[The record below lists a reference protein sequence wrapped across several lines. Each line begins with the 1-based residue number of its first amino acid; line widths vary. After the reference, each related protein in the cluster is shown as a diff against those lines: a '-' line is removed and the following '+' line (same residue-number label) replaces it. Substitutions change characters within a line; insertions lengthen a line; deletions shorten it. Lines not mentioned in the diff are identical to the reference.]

1 MKNSKN
7 NTQASY
13 LAINFDGLKPPASML
28 AVTNKMQPIV
38 LPLAID
44 LKGVNRLEGYPIN
57 QAALALGYRVGALA
71 GSRRCRKALSRVI
84 SMRAKDAAS
93 RPEQRYL
100 KLYE

>member
-1 MKNSKN
+1 
-7 NTQASY
+7 
-13 LAINFDGLKPPASML
+13 
-28 AVTNKMQPIV
+28 
-38 LPLAID
+38 
-44 LKGVNRLEGYPIN
+44 
-57 QAALALGYRVGALA
+57 LA